1 VAAAFAPGAVPGE
14 ATTRF
19 QFAKFGLTIPKV
31 MGLLSVDD
39 DIRLVLNFKA
49 RRVEVPAAASSSN

>member
-1 VAAAFAPGAVPGE
+1 
-14 ATTRF
+14 
-19 QFAKFGLTIPKV
+19 

-49 RRVEVPAAASSSN
+49 RRVEVPASASSSN